1 MNIASFPFETSDWL
15 NIPKE
20 ERKGETGIAW
30 WRVKMMNN
38 IRVRMV
44 EYSPGYKADHWCKKG
59 HVLHCLEGE
68 MDTELEDGRIMK
80 LKAGMT
86 YFVGDNNEAH
96 RSSTATGCKLFIVD

>member
-15 NIPKE
+15 AIPGE
-20 ERKGETGIAW
+20 ERKGETGTAW
-30 WRVKMMNN
+30 WRIKMMHN

-96 RSSTATGCKLFIVD
+96 RSFTATGCKLFIVD

>member
-1 MNIASFPFETSDWL
+1 MTIASFPFETSDWL
-15 NIPKE
+15 TIPKE
-20 ERKGETGIAW
+20 ERKGETGTAC

-59 HVLHCLEGE
+59 HVLHCIEGE
-68 MDTELEDGRIMK
+68 METELEDGRVMK
-80 LKAGMT
+80 LTAGMT

-96 RSSTATGCKLFIVD
+96 RSSTAVGCKLFIVD

>member
-1 MNIASFPFETSDWL
+1 MTIASFSFETSDWQ
-15 NIPKE
+15 NIPRE
-20 ERKGETGIAW
+20 ERKGETGTAW

-80 LKAGMT
+80 LKAGTT

-96 RSSTATGCKLFIVD
+96 RSYTATGCKLFIVD

>member
-1 MNIASFPFETSDWL
+1 MTIASFSFETSDWQ
-15 NIPKE
+15 NIPTE
-20 ERKGETGIAW
+20 EHKGETGIAY
-30 WRVKMMNN
+30 WRIKMMNN

-44 EYSPGYKADHWCKKG
+44 EYSPGYKADHWCRKG

-80 LKAGMT
+80 LKTGMT